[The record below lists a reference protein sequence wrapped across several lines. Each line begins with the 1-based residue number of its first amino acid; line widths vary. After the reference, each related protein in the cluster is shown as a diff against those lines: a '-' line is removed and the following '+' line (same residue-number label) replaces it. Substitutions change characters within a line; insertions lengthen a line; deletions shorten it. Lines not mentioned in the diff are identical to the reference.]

1 MRKLF
6 IILSLVLSLALIIS
20 CSPDQLTTAGQVMY
34 KLSDAGLVSRN
45 SKYVDAA
52 ADNVKLFI
60 EESEKAFDWP
70 VDMTPTTYDVAVSFR
85 DDAAKASYVSTVDK
99 TVELLLAA
107 KDSSAKDAV
116 LRDALSAKYNGHTN
130 NDNIVTTKN
139 LYDGLKREA
148 FLGAMLTV
156 VEDALSSPEASN
168 MAFVLSMMGL
178 NGVTTDTLGDAIA
191 KIKTTE
197 IPIPL
202 QSYDYDLL
210 VKELFP
216 QIQSIQEAIQT
227 ESSASGGDKKNID
240 LEILR
245 RFQKDIAS
253 SVGDRNYQNVG
264 DKIAVGIVYSLLT
277 KIIEINTAYRNN
289 PNYYGACEEG
299 HKYDMF
305 GDFILTEPEGKNK
318 LDGILGCL
326 DAIGYIYGAKID
338 IAGLIAGLM

>member
-1 MRKLF
+1 
-6 IILSLVLSLALIIS
+6 
-20 CSPDQLTTAGQVMY
+20 
-34 KLSDAGLVSRN
+34 
-45 SKYVDAA
+45 
-52 ADNVKLFI
+52 
-60 EESEKAFDWP
+60 
-70 VDMTPTTYDVAVSFR
+70 
-85 DDAAKASYVSTVDK
+85 
-99 TVELLLAA
+99 
-107 KDSSAKDAV
+107 
-116 LRDALSAKYNGHTN
+116 
-130 NDNIVTTKN
+130 
-139 LYDGLKREA
+139 
-148 FLGAMLTV
+148 
-156 VEDALSSPEASN
+156 
-168 MAFVLSMMGL
+168 
-178 NGVTTDTLGDAIA
+178 
-191 KIKTTE
+191 IKTTE

-216 QIQSIQEAIQT
+216 QIKSIQEAIQT

-253 SVGDRNYQNVG
+253 SVGDRNYQTVG

-277 KIIEINTAYRNN
+277 KIIEIDTAYRNN